1 MYKTF
6 VHVPTTYTSLNMR
19 KLQNTGHKQYSY
31 VKKGDSKRIGKFNTV
46 FKYKKATRISA
57 YITKGYF

>member
-1 MYKTF
+1 
-6 VHVPTTYTSLNMR
+6 MR

-57 YITKGYF
+57 YNTKGYF